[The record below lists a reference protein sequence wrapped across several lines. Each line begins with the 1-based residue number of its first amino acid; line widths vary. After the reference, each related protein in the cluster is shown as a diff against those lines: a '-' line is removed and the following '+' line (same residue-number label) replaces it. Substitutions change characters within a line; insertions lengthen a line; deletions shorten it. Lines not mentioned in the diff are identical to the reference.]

1 MSAEQRIKELGLE
14 LPTASKPAGNYA
26 SAARSGDLL
35 FLSGKAALAID
46 GKAPKGRLAKVLDGA
61 SDLLVAIF
69 GSAGLHARSVV
80 GVSSLRNGVPLTL
93 KATIEVKRAP

>member
-69 GSAGLHARSVV
+69 GSGLHARSVV
-80 GVSSLRNGVPLTL
+80 GVGSLRNGVPLTL